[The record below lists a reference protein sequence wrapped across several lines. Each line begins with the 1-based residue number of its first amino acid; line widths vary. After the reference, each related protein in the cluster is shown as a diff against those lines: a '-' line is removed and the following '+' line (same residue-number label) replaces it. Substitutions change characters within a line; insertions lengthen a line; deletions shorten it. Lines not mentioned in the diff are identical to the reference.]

1 VADPVKFKVNIAGVR
16 KILRSERVLADLTR
30 RAENVARAA
39 GGDGYLVDAGV
50 GRERAR
56 AAVVAGRRRMRDEA
70 RTRQL
75 TAALRSAA
83 R

>member
-1 VADPVKFKVNIAGVR
+1 MPDRIVFQLKGDGLR
-16 KILRSERVLADLTR
+16 KLLRSKRVLEDLAR
-30 RAENVARAA
+30 RADNVAAAA

-50 GRERAR
+50 GTKRAR
-56 AAVVAGRRRMRDEA
+56 AAVITTRGRMRDEA

-75 TAALRSAA
+75 TAAFRQAS